1 MRMLLDTHVL
11 LWCLG
16 GDRRLD
22 RKTAALVRS
31 PASDVFYSAASL
43 WEIAIKSSLRRKDFR
58 VDLEALLAALRK
70 SGLAELPITAAH
82 AAGVARLPPI
92 HRDPFDRLLV
102 AQSMAE
108 PMTLLTNDAALGGYW
123 DGVKVV

>member
-16 GDRRLD
+16 ADRRLD

-31 PASDVFYSAASL
+31 PASDVYYSAASV
-43 WEIAIKSSLRRKDFR
+43 WELAIKASLGKFR
-58 VDLEALLAALRK
+58 GDLEELLEAL
-70 SGLAELPITAAH
+70 STEGFSELPVLARH
-82 AAGVARLPPI
+82 AVEVSALPLH

-102 AQSMAE
+102 AQSRVEALRLY
-108 PMTLLTNDAALGGYW
+108 TDDAALARYGEH
-123 DGVKVV
+123 VVLLG

>member
-43 WEIAIKSSLRRKDFR
+43 WELAIKASLGKFR
-58 VDLEALLAALRK
+58 GDLEELLEALAAEGF
-70 SGLAELPITAAH
+70 SELPVLARH
-82 AAGVARLPPI
+82 AVEVSALPLH

-102 AQSMAE
+102 AQSRVEALRLY
-108 PMTLLTNDAALGGYW
+108 TDDAALARYGEL
-123 DGVKVV
+123 VVLLG

>member
-16 GDRRLD
+16 AERRLD

-31 PASDVFYSAASL
+31 PASDVFYSAASV
-43 WEIAIKSSLRRKDFR
+43 WELAIKASLGKFR
-58 VDLEALLAALRK
+58 GELDELLEALAAEGF
-70 SGLAELPITAAH
+70 SELPVLARH
-82 AAGVARLPPI
+82 AAEVSALPLH

-102 AQSMAE
+102 AQSRVEALRLY
-108 PMTLLTNDAALGGYW
+108 TDDAALTRYGEH
-123 DGVKVV
+123 VVLLG